1 MKVRYASAVF
11 SATAFV
17 LVLAVGGLVPA
28 QEAAA
33 GALVPVQTC
42 TGETIELSGDEKR
55 TLDLHN
61 QARADRGLSAFCVN
75 PALTE
80 AARTHSERML
90 DEDYFGHESDNGGA
104 MEDRIERFGYSSAGY
119 SYWAVGENI
128 GWGTGPL
135 STPDS
140 RFEEWMDSPDHW
152 PNILSESFTEAG
164 IGVHDS
170 GTRDGG
176 KMYTVD
182 FGTRY

>member
-1 MKVRYASAVF
+1 VKIKYASVVF
-11 SATAFV
+11 LATAFV
-17 LVLAVGGLVPA
+17 LVLAVGGLALA
-28 QEAAA
+28 QEAAD
-33 GALVPVQTC
+33 ALVPVETC
-42 TGETIELSGDEKR
+42 TGETVELTDDEKR

-61 QARADRGLSAFCVN
+61 QTRADNGLSALCVH

-80 AARTHSERML
+80 AARAHSQEMVG
-90 DEDYFGHESDNGGA
+90 EGYFGHESRDGAA

-119 SYWAVGENI
+119 SYWAIGENV

-135 STPDS
+135 SAPES

-152 PNILSESFTEAG
+152 PNILSESFTEVG

-170 GTRDGG
+170 GTHDEG

>member
-1 MKVRYASAVF
+1 MKIKYASVVA
-11 SATAFV
+11 SATAFA

-28 QEAAA
+28 QEAA
-33 GALVPVQTC
+33 GAPVPLESC
-42 TGETIELSGDEKR
+42 TGETVELSGDERR

-61 QARADRGLSAFCVN
+61 QTRAYNGLSALCVH

-80 AARTHSERML
+80 AARAHSQEMFG
-90 DEDYFGHESDNGGA
+90 EGYFGHESYDGGA
-104 MEDRIERFGYSSAGY
+104 MEYRIERFGYSSAGY
-119 SYWAVGENI
+119 SYWAIGENI
-128 GWGTGPL
+128 GWGTGSL
-135 STPDS
+135 STPES

-152 PNILSESFTEAG
+152 PNILSEGFTEVG
-164 IGVHDS
+164 VGVHDS